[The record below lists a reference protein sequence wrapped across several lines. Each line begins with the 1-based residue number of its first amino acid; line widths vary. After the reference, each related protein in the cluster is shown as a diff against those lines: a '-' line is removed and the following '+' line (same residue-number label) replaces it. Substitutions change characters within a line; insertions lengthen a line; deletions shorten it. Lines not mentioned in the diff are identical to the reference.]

1 MASYSGTIKPQ
12 VESFFKLFE
21 KLLRV
26 RIKHYIRT
34 HHSDCEAHF
43 LNQFF
48 VIAYDENDFSTDLL
62 RETYAAKRHF
72 EEHLNI
78 KFSQLELDLVSLDDS
93 KEVFYQF
100 SCYPNFLQEEYDGDY
115 FYFGFGKDGVSVSGK
130 HQIDNFHTASDE
142 QWEIINKRI
151 EQELYFD
158 TLR

>member
-12 VESFFKLFE
+12 VENFFKLFE
-21 KLLRV
+21 KLMRV

-43 LNQFF
+43 LNQFI
-48 VIAYDENDFSTDLL
+48 VISYDEKDFSTDLL
-62 RETYAAKRHF
+62 RETYAAKRHC

-78 KFSQLELDLVSLDDS
+78 KISRLELDLVSLDDS
-93 KEVFYQF
+93 NEVFYNF
-100 SCYPNFLQEEYDGDY
+100 SCYPHFLGKDYDGEY
-115 FYFGFGKDGVSVSGK
+115 FYFGFGKDGISVTVED
-130 HQIDNFHTASDE
+130 QIDIFNDVGDE
-142 QWEIINKRI
+142 QWDLINKGI